1 MAKALGMIETR
12 GLIASIEAA
21 DAMVKSADVRLISQ
35 EKVDA
40 ALVTILIEGD
50 VGAVQAALEAGKAAA
65 QRIGEL
71 VACHIIPRPDDEVHT
86 ILKKQ
91 EDPPEAKKSIEVPA
105 VSPQNTV
112 LEKVELDTVLDNEQT
127 EEPDGDG
134 EGGPPRGG
142 RKKKQ

>member
-12 GLIASIEAA
+12 GFIGSIEAA
-21 DAMVKSADVRLISQ
+21 DAMVKSADVLLISQ

-65 QRIGEL
+65 QRVGEL
-71 VACHIIPRPDDEVHT
+71 VACHIIPRPDDEVHS

-91 EDPPEAKKSIEVPA
+91 
-105 VSPQNTV
+105 
-112 LEKVELDTVLDNEQT
+112 
-127 EEPDGDG
+127 
-134 EGGPPRGG
+134 
-142 RKKKQ
+142 